1 MSLSGNIIATLAYY
15 DAFDQPLT
23 AFEVWKHLTVEDVDG
38 EKSEPVSLG
47 DVVSALDGKDI
58 RGRIAFWDGFFF
70 LPGREHLVPLRIG
83 TEKIAVA
90 KLRRIRRL
98 ATALRLVPFV
108 RMIGVTGS
116 LAMKKGNSDSDWDFF
131 VVLRAGRIWTGR
143 TLLTGFLHLIGRR
156 RHGNHTKDR
165 ACLNY
170 FVTEDRLTIP
180 TEDLFSANEYTF
192 LIPLYGRETFQR
204 FELKNRWIARL
215 KPDFL
220 PTEALPLW
228 YVRDTDE
235 ARSFRTVLER
245 IFDSDRLEA
254 WLGEWQKKKIL
265 RNPKTGNEGGHIEAS
280 DQALVFLPDPHGP
293 RVYEK
298 FRKRLGEI
306 RLRG

>member
-1 MSLSGNIIATLAYY
+1 MSLSGNIIATLAYF

-23 AFEVWKHLTVEDVDG
+23 AFEVWKHLTVEDVDDA
-38 EKSEPVSLG
+38 KTDPVSLG
-47 DVVSALDGKDI
+47 DVVSALDDKDI
-58 RGRIAFWDGFFF
+58 RSRVVFQDGFFF
-70 LPGREHLVPLRIG
+70 LPGREHLIPLRIG
-83 TEKIAVA
+83 AEKIAVG

-98 ATALRLVPFV
+98 ARMLRLMPFI

-116 LAMKKGNSDSDWDFF
+116 LAMKKGKHDSDWDFF
-131 VVLRAGRIWTGR
+131 VVLKTGRIWTGR
-143 TLLTGFLHLIGRR
+143 TLLTGLLQALGKR
-156 RHGNHTKDR
+156 RHGNRSKDR

-170 FVTEDRLTIP
+170 FVTEDRLAIP

-192 LIPLYGRETFQR
+192 LIPLFGRETFQR
-204 FELKNRWIARL
+204 FELKNRWIARI
-215 KPDFL
+215 KPNFL

-228 YVRDTDE
+228 YACDSEGAKSVRT
-235 ARSFRTVLER
+235 ALER
-245 IFDSDRLEA
+245 AFDLDALES
-254 WLGEWQKKKIL
+254 WLGKWQKQKIM
-265 RNPKTGNEGGHIEAS
+265 RNPKTRSEGGHIEAS

>member
-1 MSLSGNIIATLAYY
+1 MALSGNIIATLAYY
-15 DAFDQPLT
+15 DVFDQPLT
-23 AFEVWKHLTVEDVDG
+23 AFEVWKHLTVEDV
-38 EKSEPVSLG
+38 EKGGSEPVSLG
-47 DVVSALDGKDI
+47 GVVSALDGKDI
-58 RGRIAFWDGFFF
+58 RNRIAFRDGFFF
-70 LPGREHLVPLRIG
+70 LPGRERLVRLRIG

-98 ATALRLVPFV
+98 AVAIRLVPFV
-108 RMIGVTGS
+108 RMIGITGS

-131 VVLRAGRIWTGR
+131 VVLRTGRIWTGR

-156 RHGNHTKDR
+156 RHGRYTRDR

-170 FVTEDRLTIP
+170 FVTEDRLIIP

-192 LIPLYGRETFQR
+192 LIPVFGRETFQR

-228 YVRDTDE
+228 YVRDTDV
-235 ARSFRTVLER
+235 ARSFRTALEHL
-245 IFDSDRLEA
+245 FDSDRLEA
-254 WLGEWQKKKIL
+254 WLGGWQKKKIM
-265 RNPKTGNEGGHIEAS
+265 RNPKTGSEGGHIEAS

-293 RVYEK
+293 RIYEK

-306 RLRG
+306 RLKG